1 MHDTESETK
10 RIRYMYIRAATYPH
24 GRRRV
29 EQLALM
35 NRLLLLLGLLGVAAG
50 LRDCLEL
57 RLKLLLALL
66 ACSFARAMP
75 IIRAAKSSPDA
86 IDAAAREEAKV

>member
-1 MHDTESETK
+1 MTQ
-10 RIRYMYIRAATYPH
+10 RAKQREYVTHTRSDLPH

>member
-10 RIRYMYIRAATYPH
+10 RIRTRTRSDLPH

-66 ACSFARAMP
+66 VRQG
-75 IIRAAKSSPDA
+75 DA
-86 IDAAAREEAKV
+86 HYPGSEVVAGCH